1 MTVINIKKFHNTFVN
16 SGYKTINLSSVKEI
30 FESVT
35 INASS
40 YKHYVDLCFDRNIS
54 ELFSTLTISLDIF
67 SFGLN

>member
-40 YKHYVDLCFDRNIS
+40 YKHDVDLCFDH
-54 ELFSTLTISLDIF
+54 LA
-67 SFGLN
+67 